1 MAKPKVSNIEIR
13 TYLQERK
20 KSLKKELEQ
29 VEKVLNSID
38 ADEKPS
44 DKKGKQKNK
53 KKLEKA
59 VKAIRKRITE
69 AIEGAKNQAES
80 LVDSLSSSN
89 TGEADVAIESTST
102 KKKTPSKRVVEPAP
116 ETASVTEIKQEPA
129 KRTRKPRVVDKP
141 ASASAVTTVP
151 AVVTE
156 EKKPVRRKAVAK
168 KAVGEHAA
176 DEPKITKER
185 GAKSIP
191 STFEPGGTMD
201 EKIRYALGQKRNST
215 KDELIEYLNGLEP
228 DYGLSK
234 LRKVVAFRLNHLLKT
249 GKIKG
254 KESKAGIR
262 YAN

>member
-1 MAKPKVSNIEIR
+1 MAKSKVSNSEIL
-13 TYLQERK
+13 TYLRERK

-38 ADEKPS
+38 IDEKPS
-44 DKKGKQKNK
+44 GKKGKSKNK

-59 VKAIRKRITE
+59 VKAIRKKVAE
-69 AIEGAKNQAES
+69 AIEGVKGVS
-80 LVDSLSSSN
+80 
-89 TGEADVAIESTST
+89 
-102 KKKTPSKRVVEPAP
+102 EPAP
-116 ETASVTEIKQEPA
+116 VESAASQPAPPKVVKSKRTRSRKTVPTASGTADVLETEKQPVSSV
-129 KRTRKPRVVDKP
+129 RKPRVADKP

-151 AVVTE
+151 AVVDE
-156 EKKPVRRKAVAK
+156 EKKP
-168 KAVGEHAA
+168 
-176 DEPKITKER
+176 
-185 GAKSIP
+185 IP
-191 STFEPGGTMD
+191 STFEPSGTMD

-215 KDELIEYLNGLEP
+215 KEELIEYLNGLEP